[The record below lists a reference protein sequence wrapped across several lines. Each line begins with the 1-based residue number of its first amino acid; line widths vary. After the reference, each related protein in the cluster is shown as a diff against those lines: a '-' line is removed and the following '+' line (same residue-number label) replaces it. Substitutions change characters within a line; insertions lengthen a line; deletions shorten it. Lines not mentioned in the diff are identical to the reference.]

1 METSTSAEAEDPLPI
16 TNGEADF
23 IAANNKTTENGIDND
38 DAYSH
43 VGTVDG
49 DVEEGRDTILTAE
62 DTVER
67 TNRKCMRFVVLLY
80 ALDLSLQ
87 KILPSTFSYLIYCR
101 CITKEVLYY
110 HCIVISYWWISCLD
124 CWIGS

>member
-23 IAANNKTTENGIDND
+23 IAANNKTTENGIDD

-49 DVEEGRDTILTAE
+49 DVEEGRDTILTAD

-67 TNRKCMRFVVLLY
+67 TNRKCMRFVV
-80 ALDLSLQ
+80 
-87 KILPSTFSYLIYCR
+87 C
-101 CITKEVLYY
+101 
-110 HCIVISYWWISCLD
+110 
-124 CWIGS
+124 

>member
-16 TNGEADF
+16 TNGEANF

-49 DVEEGRDTILTAE
+49 DVEEGRDTILTAD

-67 TNRKCMRFVVLLY
+67 TNRKCMRLVV
-80 ALDLSLQ
+80 
-87 KILPSTFSYLIYCR
+87 C
-101 CITKEVLYY
+101 CM
-110 HCIVISYWWISCLD
+110 H
-124 CWIGS
+124 

>member
-16 TNGEADF
+16 SQGEADF
-23 IAANNKTTENGIDND
+23 ITAAKKTTADIDND

-49 DVEEGRDTILTAE
+49 DVEEARDTILTAD

-67 TNRKCMRFVVLLY
+67 TNRKY
-80 ALDLSLQ
+80 
-87 KILPSTFSYLIYCR
+87 
-101 CITKEVLYY
+101 E
-110 HCIVISYWWISCLD
+110 
-124 CWIGS
+124 

>member
-16 TNGEADF
+16 TRED
-23 IAANNKTTENGIDND
+23 IAAKTTENGIDND

-49 DVEEGRDTILTAE
+49 HDVEEARDTILTAD

-67 TNRKCMRFVVLLY
+67 TNRK
-80 ALDLSLQ
+80 
-87 KILPSTFSYLIYCR
+87 
-101 CITKEVLYY
+101 
-110 HCIVISYWWISCLD
+110 
-124 CWIGS
+124 